1 MHTKAVFI
9 ALLSFVPAAC
19 ATQRVT
25 VKPSEPH
32 GIVLVKQSNIPQNIF
47 PVILTRIDGR
57 NLPNTLADAGQLPI
71 AGLRGNLPTSRGAF
85 WLAPGKHELR
95 VMPVFSEHANAL
107 RGVSR
112 RRHQPGNLFVEVKEG
127 KRYLIGAKLE
137 GPTFN
142 DWKPVVFAVTDI
154 KDYEKPGKL

>member
-1 MHTKAVFI
+1 MHAKTVLI
-9 ALLSFVPAAC
+9 ALLSILPAAC

-25 VKPSEPH
+25 VSPSEPH

-57 NLPNTLADAGQLPI
+57 NLPNTLADAGNLPI
-71 AGLRGNLPTSRGAF
+71 AGLGGSLPTSRGAF
-85 WLAPGKHELR
+85 WLAPGKHQLR

-107 RGVSR
+107 HGVSR
-112 RRHQPGNLFVEVKEG
+112 RRHQPGNLSVEIEEG

-142 DWKPVVFAVTDI
+142 DWQPIVFAVTDI
-154 KDYEKPGKL
+154 KGYKKPEKL